1 MLWREKFHCVIVVDH
16 SATMYATAYY
26 PRHRWHLPKEHDRN
40 FVAAF
45 FHMATIALTCT
56 SLAQL
61 GWFHIRGGQCS
72 PHLAVYQF
80 FNLGY
85 MDSDPQ
91 EGAVPVTLH
100 FYPTTV
106 RDLAMLVSKELYFRC
121 AVLDLPLV
129 ELQALLCFRRAVLNL
144 PLVELQEVLCFRCAV
159 LDLPLVELQALLC
172 FRCAVPDLPLVELQ
186 ALLCFRCAVLDLP
199 LVELQALLCFRCA
212 VPDLPLVELQALLCF
227 RCAVLDLP
235 LVELQALLCF
245 RCAVPDLPLVELQAL
260 LCFRCAVLDL
270 PLVELQALLCFRCA
284 VPDLPLVE
292 LQALLCFRCA
302 VLDLP
307 LVELQA
313 LLCFR
318 CAVLDLPLVELQ
330 ALLCFRCAVPDLP
343 LVELQALL
351 CFRCAVLDL
360 PLVELQALLCFRCA
374 VPDLPLVELQALLCF
389 RCAVPDLPLVE
400 LQALLCV
407 VCATPEIATLMRLLI
422 LLCFMAMISSLVGFF
437 LDIVGPT
444 KKIFK
449 IIRRNSVPSIFT
461 VVWVV
466 VIVGICYYVSIR
478 LTTVVQNMNPE
489 SEVQVSYEYGCYT
502 ITAAGVVAVIA
513 SACNL
518 FQPHSSSVQEIPR
531 RRLVEDWE
539 GPESFVI
546 SGPRLVDTPLES
558 LPPPPYTP

>member
-1 MLWREKFHCVIVVDH
+1 MAVKLPLESNTSGCFTTTAVVDL
-16 SATMYATAYY
+16 STTMYATAYY

-85 MDSDPQ
+85 MDNDPQ

-100 FYPTTV
+100 FYPTTGIGKAKLEEV
-106 RDLAMLVSKELYFRC
+106 NPHLRGGRVENHLGKTTLSSPDRDSN
-121 AVLDLPLV
+121 LDLPVLIS
-129 ELQALLCFRRAVLNL
+129 RAQLDW
-144 PLVELQEVLCFRCAV
+144 RCV
-159 LDLPLVELQALLC
+159 
-172 FRCAVPDLPLVELQ
+172 
-186 ALLCFRCAVLDLP
+186 
-199 LVELQALLCFRCA
+199 
-212 VPDLPLVELQALLCF
+212 
-227 RCAVLDLP
+227 
-235 LVELQALLCF
+235 
-245 RCAVPDLPLVELQAL
+245 
-260 LCFRCAVLDL
+260 
-270 PLVELQALLCFRCA
+270 
-284 VPDLPLVE
+284 
-292 LQALLCFRCA
+292 
-302 VLDLP
+302 
-307 LVELQA
+307 
-313 LLCFR
+313 
-318 CAVLDLPLVELQ
+318 
-330 ALLCFRCAVPDLP
+330 
-343 LVELQALL
+343 
-351 CFRCAVLDL
+351 
-360 PLVELQALLCFRCA
+360 
-374 VPDLPLVELQALLCF
+374 
-389 RCAVPDLPLVE
+389 
-400 LQALLCV
+400 
-407 VCATPEIATLMRLLI
+407 TPEIANLMRILI

-478 LTTVVQNMNPE
+478 LTTLVQNMNPE

>member
-1 MLWREKFHCVIVVDH
+1 MAVKLSLESNTTGCFTTTAVVDH

-106 RDLAMLVSKELYFRC
+106 HNLAVLVSKELYFRC
-121 AVLDLPLV
+121 AVLDLLLV

-144 PLVELQEVLCFRCAV
+144 PLVELQ
-159 LDLPLVELQALLC
+159 ALLC
-172 FRCAVPDLPLVELQ
+172 FR
-186 ALLCFRCAVLDLP
+186 R
-199 LVELQALLCFRCA
+199 
-212 VPDLPLVELQALLCF
+212 
-227 RCAVLDLP
+227 
-235 LVELQALLCF
+235 
-245 RCAVPDLPLVELQAL
+245 
-260 LCFRCAVLDL
+260 
-270 PLVELQALLCFRCA
+270 
-284 VPDLPLVE
+284 
-292 LQALLCFRCA
+292 A

-330 ALLCFRCAVPDLP
+330 KLLCFRCAVLNLPLVELQEHAVLDLP
-343 LVELQALL
+343 LVELPELL

-360 PLVELQALLCFRCA
+360 PLVELQELLCFRRA
-374 VPDLPLVELQALLCF
+374 VLDLPLVELQELLCFRRAVLDLPLVELQALLCF
-389 RCAVPDLPLVE
+389 RHAVLDLPLVE
-400 LQALLCV
+400 LQRVVVFQTCSARLASSGTTRVVVFQACSARLASSV